1 MALTKQSRYTFYVL
15 GLLVLSLIAGYF
27 GGRSGSDGGGS
38 SQTVA
43 SSGSSNQAAWIEKIK
58 KAGVLRVGC
67 ADAPPTI
74 VVKSDGTCTGPDL
87 IPLQNLADGIGVKVK
102 TVATTWQNIVAG
114 LQANKYD
121 VAADLDQTVERSLA
135 IRFTNP
141 SWSYPGVFLVE
152 RDSDYTTS
160 KQLLASGKAIATS
173 QGTAADTAL
182 QRAKAE
188 ELRVD
193 TFQNALSGVKAGRAA
208 AVFTDLATAV
218 DMATKDKSVGII
230 VPDPALL
237 VNHVAYGVPASID
250 SRSMEI
256 VNVAIDNS
264 VASGEIERSFAEAGY
279 RDVDSLGDLQIKS

>member
-15 GLLVLSLIAGYF
+15 GLLLLSLIAGYV
-27 GGRSGSDGGGS
+27 GGRSGSDGGS

-43 SSGSSNQAAWIEKIK
+43 ASGSSSEAAWIEKIK
-58 KAGVLRVGC
+58 KAGVLRIGC
-67 ADAPPTI
+67 ADAPPTV

-152 RDSDYTTS
+152 RDSDFTTS
-160 KQLLASGKAIATS
+160 KQILDSGKAIATS

-193 TFQNALSGVKAGRAA
+193 TFQNALSGVKAGRAV
-208 AVFTDLATAV
+208 AVFTDLGTAV
-218 DMATKDKSVGII
+218 DMANKDKSVGIV

-237 VNHVAYGVPASID
+237 VNHVAYGVPADID
-250 SRSMEI
+250 ARSMEI

-264 VASGEIERSFAEAGY
+264 VASGEIERSFADAGY
-279 RDVDSLGDLQIKS
+279 RDVDDLGDLQIKP

>member
-15 GLLVLSLIAGYF
+15 GLLLLSLIAGYF
-27 GGRSGSDGGGS
+27 GGQAGSDGGS

-43 SSGSSNQAAWIEKIK
+43 SSASSGKAAWIEKIK

-67 ADAPPTI
+67 ADAPPTV

-87 IPLQNLADGIGVKVK
+87 IPLQNLADGLGVKVK

-141 SWSYPGVFLVE
+141 SWSYPGVFLVQ
-152 RDSDYTTS
+152 RDSDFTTS
-160 KQLLASGKAIATS
+160 KQILGSGKAIATS
-173 QGTAADTAL
+173 QGTALDAAL
-182 QRAKAE
+182 QQAKAK

-193 TFQNALSGVKAGRAA
+193 TFQNAASGVKAGRAV
-208 AVFTDLATAV
+208 AVFADLGTAV
-218 DMATKDKSVGII
+218 DLATKDKTMGIV
-230 VPDPALL
+230 VPDPAIF
-237 VNHVAYGVPASID
+237 VHHVAYGLPDDID
-250 SRSMEI
+250 ARSMDI
-256 VNVAIDNS
+256 VNVAVDNS
-264 VASGEIERSFAEAGY
+264 VASGEIARAFAAAGY
-279 RDVDSLGDLQIKS
+279 RDVDALGDLQITS

>member
-15 GLLVLSLIAGYF
+15 GLLLLSLIAGYV
-27 GGRSGSDGGGS
+27 GGRSGSDGGS

-43 SSGSSNQAAWIEKIK
+43 SSGSSSEAAWIEKIK
-58 KAGVLRVGC
+58 KAGVLRIGC

-152 RDSDYTTS
+152 RDSDFTTS
-160 KQLLASGKAIATS
+160 KQILDSGKAIATS

-193 TFQNALSGVKAGRAA
+193 TFQNALSGVKAGRAV
-208 AVFTDLATAV
+208 AVFADLGTAV
-218 DMATKDKSVGII
+218 DMANKDKSVGIV

-237 VNHVAYGVPASID
+237 VNHVAYGVPADID
-250 SRSMEI
+250 ARSMEI

-264 VASGEIERSFAEAGY
+264 VASGEIERSFADAGY
-279 RDVDSLGDLQIKS
+279 RDVDNLGDLQIKP

>member
-15 GLLVLSLIAGYF
+15 GLLLLSLIAGYV
-27 GGRSGSDGGGS
+27 GGRSGSDSGS

-43 SSGSSNQAAWIEKIK
+43 SSGSSNEATWIEKIK
-58 KAGVLRVGC
+58 KAGVLRIGC

-152 RDSDYTTS
+152 RDSNFTTS
-160 KQLLASGKAIATS
+160 KQILDSGKAIATS

-182 QRAKAE
+182 QRAKAK

-218 DMATKDKSVGII
+218 DMANKDKSVGIV

-237 VNHVAYGVPASID
+237 VNHVAYGVPADID

-256 VNVAIDNS
+256 LNVAIDNS
-264 VASGEIERSFAEAGY
+264 VASGEIDRSFADAGY
-279 RDVDSLGDLQIKS
+279 RDVDNLGDLQIKP

>member
-15 GLLVLSLIAGYF
+15 GLLLLCLTAGYL
-27 GGRSGSDGGGS
+27 GGRSGSDSGS
-38 SQTVA
+38 AQTVA
-43 SSGSSNQAAWIEKIK
+43 SSGSSGQAAWIDKIK
-58 KAGVLRVGC
+58 KAGVLRIGC

-102 TVATTWQNIVAG
+102 TVATTWQSIVAG

-121 VAADLDQTVERSLA
+121 IAADLDQTVERSLA

-152 RDSDYTTS
+152 RDSNLTTS
-160 KQLLASGKAIATS
+160 KQILDSGDAIATS
-173 QGTAADTAL
+173 QGTALDAAL
-182 QRAKAE
+182 QRAKAK

-193 TFQNALSGVKAGRAA
+193 TFQNALSGVKAGRAV
-208 AVFTDLATAV
+208 AVFADLGTAV
-218 DMATKDKSVGII
+218 DMANKDKSMGIV
-230 VPDPALL
+230 VPDPAIF
-237 VNHVAYGVPASID
+237 VHHVAYGVPASID
-250 SRSMEI
+250 ARSMEI

-264 VASGEIERSFAEAGY
+264 VASGEIDRAFAEAGY
-279 RDVDSLGDLQIKS
+279 RDVDALGDLQIKP

>member
-15 GLLVLSLIAGYF
+15 GLLLLSLIAGYF
-27 GGRSGSDGGGS
+27 GGRWGSDGDS
-38 SQTVA
+38 SPTVAASA
-43 SSGSSNQAAWIEKIK
+43 SSGKAAWIDKIK

-114 LQANKYD
+114 LQTDKYD

-135 IRFTNP
+135 IRFTHP

-152 RDSDYTTS
+152 RGSSYTSS
-160 KQLLASGKAIATS
+160 KQILDSGKAIATS
-173 QGTAADTAL
+173 QGTSLDAAL
-182 QRAKAE
+182 QKAGAK

-193 TFQNALSGVKAGRAA
+193 TYQNALSGVKAGQAV
-208 AVFTDLATAV
+208 AVFTDLGTAV
-218 DMATKDKSVGII
+218 DMANKDKSVGII
-230 VPDPALL
+230 VPDPAIF
-237 VNHVAYGVPASID
+237 VHHVAYGVSADID
-250 SRSMEI
+250 ARSMDI

-264 VASGEIERSFAEAGY
+264 VASGEIVRAFAKVGY
-279 RDVDSLGDLQIKS
+279 RDVDALGDLQIKS

>member
-15 GLLVLSLIAGYF
+15 GLLLLSLIAGYF
-27 GGRSGSDGGGS
+27 GGRSGSDGGS

-43 SSGSSNQAAWIEKIK
+43 SSGSSSEAAWIEKIK
-58 KAGVLRVGC
+58 KAGVLRIGC

-152 RDSDYTTS
+152 RDSDFTTS
-160 KQLLASGKAIATS
+160 KQILDSGKAIGTS

-193 TFQNALSGVKAGRAA
+193 TFQNALSGVKAGRAV
-208 AVFTDLATAV
+208 AVFADLGTAV
-218 DMATKDKSVGII
+218 DMANKDKSVGIV

-237 VNHVAYGVPASID
+237 VNHVAYGVPADID
-250 SRSMEI
+250 ARSMEI

-264 VASGEIERSFAEAGY
+264 VASGEIERSFADAGY
-279 RDVDSLGDLQIKS
+279 RDVDNLGDLQIKP